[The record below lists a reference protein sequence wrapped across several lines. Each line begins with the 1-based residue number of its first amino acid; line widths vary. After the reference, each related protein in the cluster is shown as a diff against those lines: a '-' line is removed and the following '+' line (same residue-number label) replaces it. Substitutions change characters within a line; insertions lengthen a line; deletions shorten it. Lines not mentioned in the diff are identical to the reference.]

1 MRTLTLT
8 TDTFDQVNTF
18 MIQGPRRAIRA
29 CLHRDFE
36 KQGDGIYW
44 AMQKSG
50 MLKSTYTEADRAE
63 TDRLNSEPVIQN
75 GEIVLIDGEQYKI
88 RVNGDYSDCAMFDKI

>member
-1 MRTLTLT
+1 MRTLTLS

-18 MIQGPRRAIRA
+18 TIQGPRRTIRA

-50 MLKSTYTEADRAE
+50 MLKSTYTEADKAE
-63 TDRLNSEPVIQN
+63 TIRLSSEPVIQD
-75 GEIVLIDGEQYKI
+75 GEIVLINGEQYKI
-88 RVNGDYSDCAMFDKI
+88 RVKGDYSDCAMFDKI